1 MFSLCRKVVSL
12 LKNDTMARFRINILG
27 CGSATPSLRHQPSSQ
42 VIDFRDNLM
51 MIDCG
56 EGTQLAMR
64 RMRLKFSRLNHIFIS
79 HLHGD
84 HVLGLPGLLS
94 TLALQGKTGSVTVH
108 TFPEGIDL
116 LRGVVKFFC
125 REPGYDIIF
134 EPVSHEGGLIYED
147 HALTVTAFP
156 LYHRVPCVGYIFRE
170 KEKPRHL
177 KGDMVKYF
185 DIPVSKLHDI
195 KMGQDFVCRDGTVI
209 ANSRLTAPPDPCM
222 SYAYC
227 SDTQYDER
235 VARAVTGVD
244 TVFHEATYIDADA
257 VKARERGHS
266 TASEAARVALQAGAR
281 QLILG
286 HYSKSYENEDMHLVQ
301 AKEIFPN
308 TILANEGLTVD
319 LL

>member
-1 MFSLCRKVVSL
+1 
-12 LKNDTMARFRINILG
+12 
-27 CGSATPSLRHQPSSQ
+27 
-42 VIDFRDNLM
+42 
-51 MIDCG
+51 
-56 EGTQLAMR
+56 
-64 RMRLKFSRLNHIFIS
+64 
-79 HLHGD
+79 
-84 HVLGLPGLLS
+84 
-94 TLALQGKTGSVTVH
+94 
-108 TFPEGIDL
+108 
-116 LRGVVKFFC
+116 
-125 REPGYDIIF
+125 
-134 EPVSHEGGLIYED
+134 
-147 HALTVTAFP
+147 
-156 LYHRVPCVGYIFRE
+156 
-170 KEKPRHL
+170 
-177 KGDMVKYF
+177 
-185 DIPVSKLHDI
+185 
-195 KMGQDFVCRDGTVI
+195 
-209 ANSRLTAPPDPCM
+209 M

-244 TVFHEATYIDADA
+244 TVFHEAPYIDADA